1 MRFNQIFRLSRP
13 LQLLLAALTYL
24 VGASIPAYLG
34 RQFNQTSF
42 WLGLAAV
49 LFAQL
54 TMNLLAEA
62 FRPHNEPLIEDETP
76 KQKEAL
82 RNNLLYV
89 SYASLAVSVAM
100 IFMLFINDRL
110 VTLSFFFLLLSL
122 ILVILYAVPP
132 FRLLDHGFGELALAA
147 NIAYV
152 IPSIAFLLQMNE
164 THRLLVIIT
173 VPLTS
178 LALVYFL
185 ILNFPSFSSD
195 LKYQRATLLRR
206 LTWEVA
212 VPLHHSLIIFAYAF
226 FAAAPLFGF
235 STSLTSR
242 AFLTLP
248 FALFQIYQLTSIAR
262 GNPPNWR
269 MLTFT
274 AFSVFTLTVY
284 FLTVTFWIE

>member
-1 MRFNQIFRLSRP
+1 MRNIFHLSRP
-13 LQLLLAALTYL
+13 LHLLLAALTYL
-24 VGASIPAYLG
+24 LGASIPVYLG
-34 RQFNQTSF
+34 RQFNLVPF
-42 WLGLAAV
+42 WLGLAAI

-76 KQKEAL
+76 KQKETL

-100 IFMLFINDRL
+100 VFLLFLNDGL
-110 VTLSFFFLLLSL
+110 ATPSFIFLLLSL
-122 ILVILYAVPP
+122 ILIILYAVPP
-132 FRLLDHGFGELALAA
+132 FRLINHGFGELALAA
-147 NIAYV
+147 HIAYV
-152 IPSIAFLLQMNE
+152 IPSTAFLLQMNE
-164 THRLLVIIT
+164 THRLLTIIT

-185 ILNFPSFSSD
+185 ILNFTTFSSD

-235 STSLTSR
+235 SMSLTSR

-248 FALFQIYQLTSIAR
+248 FALFQIYQLSSVAR
-262 GNPPNWR
+262 GGSPNWR

-274 AFSVFTLTVY
+274 AFSVYALTAY
-284 FLTVTFWIE
+284 FMTVTFWIE